1 MTAAQARSD
10 IDDRTTSA
18 LSTSSHTHV
27 DYNDAHQHSPRAK
40 MMAWSAKHAD
50 ISDMNAESQQ
60 ADHQHLPAPAQP
72 IDTQQ
77 LPDTTQVGPRRTTA
91 SRPRTHRPPPPKC
104 MQSCL
109 ESIESCTANVVRF
122 NEHMEH
128 NRAQAEAQRRET
140 GDPPIA
146 RKAIIPL
153 VFIILSWVFVA
164 YVWRLCSRLIQQNPQ
179 GKVLG
184 NRADGVGLLVGF
196 VVLWLMTMWSY
207 VTVIS
212 KGPGLVKDY
221 IPETEPPT
229 ASHQAGTWD
238 GAPYPPQQYP
248 QNTTAP
254 MAIPGQARFSSDIAS
269 MQASESLNGQTGPSP
284 SNSLPYPSFNA
295 DLERFG
301 GYRASSDSMRVL
313 PGSVE
318 PNHDA
323 NAGDFSHSR
332 DMSRCTI
339 VEEEAADTSAADLDA
354 RLAVDNPTPPTL
366 TDNVEAADS
375 QLPGVLGP
383 LAADAVASR
392 EGAREGAEVLD
403 QQQQQAP
410 LPGANPPTSAS
421 GWALP
426 QRRPAND
433 PPPLSPAALYCHRCR
448 RVKPPRAHHCRRCGT
463 CVLKMDHHCPWVGG
477 CVGAHNQRFFFIFVF
492 WVTFLELY
500 TLVTTATFF
509 HRGVRSL
516 QTQPV
521 SAWKVDGFL
530 ISLFPICAVFL
541 IFTGALLCTHV
552 WLMGSNMTTIE
563 HVGVSRVQGKERVLV
578 DRWFGM
584 QSKQQSGGAKGGLGG
599 LNLKAKRG
607 MIRDWD
613 REWGRLSK
621 EANRWWL
628 GSSAEVRYPSKAE
641 DIHVQTDASSIHAA
655 HEKLQG
661 SRPRKESGAKK
672 GAWRTNME
680 QALGPS
686 VLLWILPVGKHPNE
700 GLEFPMN
707 PRFGEEGVWRKRED
721 WPAEL
726 R

>member
-1 MTAAQARSD
+1 MTTIQARSD

-27 DYNDAHQHSPRAK
+27 DYNDAHQHSPRTK

-50 ISDMNAESQQ
+50 ISDMSQQ
-60 ADHQHLPAPAQP
+60 ADHQILPAPAQP
-72 IDTQQ
+72 TDTQQ
-77 LPDTTQVGPRRTTA
+77 FPNTAQVVQRRTAA
-91 SRPRTHRPPPPKC
+91 SQRRTDRPPPPRC

-122 NEHMEH
+122 NERMEQS
-128 NRAQAEAQRRET
+128 RAQAEAQRRET

-153 VFIILSWVFVA
+153 VFVILSWVLVA

-179 GKVLG
+179 GKVMG
-184 NRADGVGLLVGF
+184 SRADGIGLLVGF

-221 IPETEPPT
+221 VPESEPPS
-229 ASHQAGTWD
+229 ASNQAGTWD

-254 MAIPGQARFSSDIAS
+254 LPIPGQARFSSDIPS
-269 MQASESLNGQTGPSP
+269 MRASESLNSHTGPTP
-284 SNSLPYPSFNA
+284 SSSSPYPSFNA

-318 PNHDA
+318 PKHDA
-323 NAGDFSHSR
+323 NAADFPHSR

-339 VEEEAADTSAADLDA
+339 VEEEAADTSAADVDA
-354 RLAVDNPTPPTL
+354 QLATDHPTPPTN
-366 TDNVEAADS
+366 NVIAADAAADP

-383 LAADAVASR
+383 LAAAAVASG

-403 QQQQQAP
+403 QQQQQIPPSAGTNAP
-410 LPGANPPTSAS
+410 PSAS
-421 GWALP
+421 GWAPP

-433 PPPLSPAALYCHRCR
+433 PPPLSAAALYCHRCR

-500 TLVTTATFF
+500 TLISTAIFF

-521 SAWKVDGFL
+521 SAWKVDGYL
-530 ISLFPICAVFL
+530 VSLFPICAVFL

-584 QSKQQSGGAKGGLGG
+584 QSKQQSGSGKGGFGG
-599 LNLKAKRG
+599 LNLKAKRA
-607 MIRDWD
+607 MVREWD
-613 REWGRLSK
+613 RDWGRLNK

-628 GSSAEVRYPSKAE
+628 GSSAEVRSPSKAE
-641 DIHVQTDASSIHAA
+641 DGQAVDAMSINAA
-655 HEKLQG
+655 HEKQRCNTPTKG
-661 SRPRKESGAKK
+661 CGITK

-686 VLLWILPVGKHPNE
+686 MLLWVLPLGKHPNE

-707 PRFGEEGVWRKRED
+707 PRFGAEGVWRKREE
-721 WPAEL
+721 WPVEL